1 MLGGG
6 SSALSPEAEFECGT
20 PDYVMSMPQSGERI
34 RGRDAMRAMQQA
46 FPGPPP
52 SISIRRV
59 AGAGRT
65 WVVEGIND
73 YGGDR
78 WHVVLI
84 LELDDVGLSHRHP
97 LLHQVL
103 RPAGVARRLGRA
115 RVMSDEDGMML
126 TRHEPGLPSGGQLR
140 SGRIDV
146 HAHYVPPGLQ
156 ASVPP
161 APIFR
166 GFATWGPEA
175 ALEMMDRQGIAT
187 AILSMVLW
195 TGMFTAPGDAAEAR
209 RVARS
214 SNEAAAEIIRS
225 YPGRFGGFACLPLP
239 DVDAAL
245 AEIDYGLGTLRL
257 AGVVL
262 LTNYE
267 GVYLGDRRL
276 DPVFD
281 ELNRRK
287 AVVFLHPTLPACVEH
302 TALGYAP
309 SLIEFVFDT
318 TRAVTHLAL
327 SGTLER
333 CPDLT
338 LTNPHAVASVLQL
351 VGPERLLYGSDW
363 PALDEADIHDLI
375 QVLHGNPLV
384 QPEDRVR
391 IERQNAL
398 ELFPLS
404 SSS

>member
-1 MLGGG
+1 
-6 SSALSPEAEFECGT
+6 
-20 PDYVMSMPQSGERI
+20 MSG
-34 RGRDAMRAMQQA
+34 
-46 FPGPPP
+46 
-52 SISIRRV
+52 
-59 AGAGRT
+59 
-65 WVVEGIND
+65 
-73 YGGDR
+73 
-78 WHVVLI
+78 
-84 LELDDVGLSHRHP
+84 
-97 LLHQVL
+97 
-103 RPAGVARRLGRA
+103 
-115 RVMSDEDGMML
+115 EDGMTMA
-126 TRHEPGLPSGGQLR
+126 RHEPGMPGGGHLS

-146 HAHYVPPGLQ
+146 HAHYVPAGLQ

-175 ALEMMDRQGIAT
+175 ALEVMDSQGIAT

-195 TGMFTAPGDAAEAR
+195 AGMFAAPGDAAAAQR
-209 RVARS
+209 MARS
-214 SNEAAAEIIRS
+214 SNEAAVEAIRG
-225 YPGRFGGFACLPLP
+225 YPGRFGGFARLPLP

-245 AEIDYGLGTLRL
+245 AEIDYALGTLRL
-257 AGVVL
+257 DGVAL
-262 LTNYE
+262 LTNHE

-302 TALGYAP
+302 TSLGYAP

-318 TRAVTHLAL
+318 TRAVTHLVL

-338 LTNPHAVASVLQL
+338 LIVPHAGGTIPVLVDRISLLAARFVPGTTTHAPAGVEAYFKRLYYDLAISTNPHAVASVLQL

-363 PALDEADIHDLI
+363 PALDEADVHTLI
-375 QVLHGNPLV
+375 QVLDGNPLL
-384 QPEDRVR
+384 QPEDRAR

-398 ELFPLS
+398 ELFPRLR
-404 SSS
+404 